1 MKIFIVLFIVTQVMF
16 NITVL
21 NAQIKKQDQVTKPLP
36 KVESPIRQFLFNASR
51 TRVNKDWSLMAEFKS
66 GTNEYVQFYPVQ
78 VIDLVSDAKIEGL
91 QIDMM
96 IKPFQTSQLAISTGA
111 VIFRSA
117 WIGLEEIDDFINF
130 IEKFIIPNLKLKY
143 KEKSS
148 EFIFKSK
155 ELTLKYLIDEKRRR
169 LTISMNN
176 YDFSEINSEYF
187 EFWTETKV
195 DNFDDLIPIL
205 KAVKNKT
212 LRF

>member
-1 MKIFIVLFIVTQVMF
+1 MF